1 MYHYKGKRGTFPWKL
16 LLAWL
21 PPVLMTGAFYLLR
34 NNTALMTIWVH
45 HIMAPVMQTVGRF
58 WGLFP
63 FAVGEA
69 WAALTIAALILWVLW
84 AILRLVRDREGR
96 PFLRRILAAAC
107 FLFWLWGLFCWLWNC
122 SYYAAD
128 FSQRAGL
135 RDDPTAPEQLAMVT
149 VFFAQQAAALSDDV
163 PRDEMGRFAADEDT
177 YFQNG
182 PAVYDNLSR
191 IYPELKLD
199 SGPAKKLL
207 FSRFQSIL
215 GFTGVYFPFTGE
227 ANVNVDA
234 PACLVPAT
242 IAHEMSHQRM
252 VAAEEEANFVG
263 ILACITSEDVVY
275 QYSGYL
281 SGLTHLANA
290 LNDLSPEL
298 LQTIMAEIFT
308 EELRTDWNEN
318 YHYWKELDS
327 STQDKATEVY
337 DGFLKHNGQSL
348 GLLSYGA
355 CVDLLVNYFTTPA
368 A

>member
-1 MYHYKGKRGTFPWKL
+1 MYHYKGKRGTFPGKL

-21 PPVLMTGAFYLLR
+21 PPMLMTGSFYLLR
-34 NNTALMTIWVH
+34 GNTPLMTAWVQD
-45 HIMAPVMQTVGRF
+45 IMAPAMQTVGRF
-58 WGLFP
+58 WSHIP

-69 WAALTIAALILWVLW
+69 WAALSIAGLVLWVLW
-84 AILRLVRDREGR
+84 AIFRLVRDREGR
-96 PFLRRILAAAC
+96 PFLRRILAAVC

-122 SYYAAD
+122 SYCAVD
-128 FSQRAGL
+128 FSRRNGL
-135 RDDPTAPEQLAMVT
+135 KDDPTAPEQLAMVT

-163 PRDEMGRFAADEDT
+163 PRDENLHFAAEEKT
-177 YFQNG
+177 YFQHG
-182 PAVYDNLSR
+182 PAVFDHLAQT
-191 IYPELKLD
+191 YPELALD

-207 FSRFQSIL
+207 FSRLQSIL

-227 ANVNVDA
+227 ANINVDA

-263 ILACITSEDVVY
+263 ILACITSEDPVF

-281 SGLTHLANA
+281 MGLTHLTNA
-290 LNDLSPEL
+290 LNKLSPEL
-298 LQTIMAEIFT
+298 VQTIMTEFFT
-308 EELRTDWNEN
+308 DELRADWNDN
-318 YHYWKELDS
+318 YYYWKQFES
-327 STQDKATEVY
+327 PAQEKATEVY

-348 GLLSYGA
+348 GLMSYGA